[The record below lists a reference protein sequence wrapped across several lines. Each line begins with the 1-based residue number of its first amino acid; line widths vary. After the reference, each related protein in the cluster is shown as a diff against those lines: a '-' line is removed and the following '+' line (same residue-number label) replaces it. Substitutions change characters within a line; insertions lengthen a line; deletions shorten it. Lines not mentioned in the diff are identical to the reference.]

1 MIILRMLVFYVYSQM
16 EDNDKMN
23 LHGTCTTD
31 VKRTIIFIYFFF
43 VFSCL
48 VLVYL
53 ESFLLEK
60 LTVTLLFLAS
70 NPSSIAFENTHNRLT
85 SVLCNVCGY
94 RWILYHLLRT
104 YKVPL
109 VLYRNYSRRSKNCL
123 HYRKFTLGALFT
135 LTINSAFF
143 YLTSCASN
151 WFADHNE

>member
-1 MIILRMLVFYVYSQM
+1 MLVFYVYSQM

-94 RWILYHLLRT
+94 R
-104 YKVPL
+104 
-109 VLYRNYSRRSKNCL
+109 
-123 HYRKFTLGALFT
+123 
-135 LTINSAFF
+135 
-143 YLTSCASN
+143 
-151 WFADHNE
+151 